1 MKYSNDYTDS
11 NIISSFGKEIKEY
24 RVRLNLTQSDLASEC
39 GISSSTL
46 ERIENGSDTK
56 FSNIIKIMR
65 AFNLIDNLGF
75 MIPDVED
82 DFKAYYENKPKR
94 KRASKPKAVQK
105 PDWVWGEDRK
115 KG

>member
-1 MKYSNDYTDS
+1 MKYSNDYSD
-11 NIISSFGKEIKEY
+11 NYIISSFGKEIKEY
-24 RVRLNLTQSDLASEC
+24 RVSLNLTQSDFASKC
-39 GISSSTL
+39 GISASTL

-65 AFNLIDNLGF
+65 ACNLIDNLSLL
-75 MIPDVED
+75 IPDTED

-94 KRASKPKAVQK
+94 KRASKPKSSQK
-105 PDWVWGEDRK
+105 TNWVWGEDEK